1 MPPLIKKQFA
11 AFTGRS
17 YAFLCSSL
25 FRTACK
31 PMIEVDNLSKTYTL
45 SKEQKKEMGP
55 NVSGDTIDAVKDVT
69 FTCQPGRIFC
79 LLGPNGAGKT
89 TTLRII
95 AGMLKPSA
103 GTVRVNGHDVT
114 EDPRAVCRHLGFLTG
129 STGLY
134 NRLTANE
141 LVKYHADLHGVST
154 ADFKRRHDDLF
165 TLLDMHD
172 FADRRIGK
180 FSTGMRQKVSIART
194 MIHDP
199 AVVVLD
205 EATAGL
211 DVIAARSII
220 QLVRRC
226 KEDGKTVIFST
237 HHMDEVNLLAD
248 DLCILHEGRLI
259 HSGAYDAFT
268 ASMEAPTLEDEFIR
282 LIDAADQ
289 PRPATASIA

>member
-1 MPPLIKKQFA
+1 
-11 AFTGRS
+11 
-17 YAFLCSSL
+17 
-25 FRTACK
+25 
-31 PMIEVDNLSKTYTL
+31 MIEVQHLSKTYTL
-45 SKEQKKEMGP
+45 SRKQKKEMGAAHT
-55 NVSGDTIDAVKDVT
+55 GDTIDAVQDVS

-95 AGMLKPSA
+95 ATMLKPSA
-103 GTVRVNGHDVT
+103 GSVHVNGHDVT
-114 EDPRAVCRHLGFLTG
+114 TDARAVCRDLGFLTG

-134 NRLTANE
+134 DRLTANE
-141 LVKYHADLHGVST
+141 LVKYHADLHGVSG
-154 ADFKRRHDDLF
+154 ADFQRRRDDLF
-165 TLLDMHD
+165 DLLDMHD

-199 AVVVLD
+199 EVVVLD

-248 DLCILHEGRLI
+248 DLGILHNGRLL
-259 HSGAYDAFT
+259 HAGPYDAFT
-268 ASMEAPTLEDEFIR
+268 DAMEAPTLEDEFIR
-282 LIDAADQ
+282 LVDAA
-289 PRPATASIA
+289 